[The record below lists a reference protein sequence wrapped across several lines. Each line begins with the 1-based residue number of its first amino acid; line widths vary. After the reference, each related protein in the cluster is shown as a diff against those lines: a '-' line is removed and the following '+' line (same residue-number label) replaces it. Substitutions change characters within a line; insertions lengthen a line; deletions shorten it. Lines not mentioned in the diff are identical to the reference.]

1 MICLDPEVAEIPL
14 GGEIPSEIKRSKTH
28 PVILLMSLGFKTGF
42 SFLIWLTTTPCLDM
56 VGIEMMALGLWI
68 RG

>member
-42 SFLIWLTTTPCLDM
+42 HFS
-56 VGIEMMALGLWI
+56 VG
-68 RG
+68 

>member
-14 GGEIPSEIKRSKTH
+14 GGEIPSEIKSSKIH

-42 SFLIWLTTTPCLDM
+42 SFLIWLTMTPCLNM
-56 VGIEMMALGLWI
+56 VRIGSGIVD
-68 RG
+68 